1 MIAYTRTVA
10 PVLSPLSVED
20 VATHLRITDVLEHP
34 LLDTYLRAATEHM
47 ERTLGIR
54 WATQTWTMILDWPDV
69 PTGTQALEVRGAPL
83 ATVTGIAYVDLAGAA
98 QTWIASS
105 YVVDTSVLPGRIY
118 PAYNLYWPDVR
129 DQPKAMTIT
138 YTCGWASRALIPP
151 PLQHALRLL
160 IGHWYEHR
168 EATTPDAPPQ
178 DVPRG
183 YDALVAPYKQWVL

>member
-1 MIAYTRTVA
+1 MIAYARTVA

-20 VATHLRITDVLEHP
+20 VAAHLRITDVLEHP
-34 LLDTYLRAATEHM
+34 LLDTYLRGAAELM

-54 WATQTWTMILDWPDV
+54 WATQTWTMILDWADV
-69 PTGTQALEVRGAPL
+69 PTGTQALEMRGAPL

-98 QTWIASS
+98 QTWASAS
-105 YVVDTSVLPGRIY
+105 YVVDIAALPGRIY

-160 IGHWYEHR
+160 IGHWYENR
-168 EATTPDAPPQ
+168 EATTPDKPPA

-183 YDALVAPYKQWVL
+183 YDALVAPYKQWSF